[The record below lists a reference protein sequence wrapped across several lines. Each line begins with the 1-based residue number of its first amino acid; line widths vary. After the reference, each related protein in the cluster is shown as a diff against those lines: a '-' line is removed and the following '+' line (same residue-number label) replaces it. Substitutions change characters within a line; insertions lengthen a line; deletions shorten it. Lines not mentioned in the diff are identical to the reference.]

1 MGCLDIMA
9 ADELDLNGFK
19 TASGEIIEDGGPVN
33 IRGYLENG
41 MPCSIPGRRA
51 LVHKPL
57 VAASRFG
64 KKGLLMLMD
73 GHGGTVIDGRGE
85 LAEKIKQLIV
95 KEFSSR
101 PQSQLVKLYLEN
113 GVYNFYV
120 QNEDFTWAK
129 YNLDSGAAETV
140 MPLEGDE
147 KDAKGVTRFGGI
159 RRAQQP

>member
-1 MGCLDIMA
+1 
-9 ADELDLNGFK
+9 
-19 TASGEIIEDGGPVN
+19 
-33 IRGYLENG
+33 
-41 MPCSIPGRRA
+41 
-51 LVHKPL
+51 
-57 VAASRFG
+57 
-64 KKGLLMLMD
+64 MLMD
-73 GHGGTVIDGRGE
+73 GHGGTVIDGKGE

-129 YNLDSGAAETV
+129 YNLDSGAAENV

-147 KDAKGVTRFGGI
+147 KDAKGVTR
-159 RRAQQP
+159 